1 MQGDRPVF
9 RVLAAPVLFVT
20 FWVFYAVIY
29 LGFHWAF
36 PHSHATRVWVSLAV
50 LALLFIANAMTD
62 RRRLESF
69 ALFTGPGRKRPVTI
83 FVPFVGMGSTINP
96 LSAEYA
102 RSAIKQLSSLLL
114 FGPRLVTEAVRS
126 LGRYRRFL
134 TLDTER
140 CAAVLECLAATDCP
154 LPFHELV
161 HVLPESHH

>member
-20 FWVFYAVIY
+20 FWVFYAVFY

-36 PHSHATRVWVSLAV
+36 RHSHATRVWVSLAV

-126 LGRYRRFL
+126 LGRYRRVL
-134 TLDTER
+134 TLDTEA
-140 CAAVLECLAATDCP
+140 CAAVLRGLAASRGP
-154 LPFHELV
+154 RPVYQLLQIVP
-161 HVLPESHH
+161 